1 MGMAGVVIDS
11 VGDVATVIV
20 VGVLMAHVISALVI

>member
-1 MGMAGVVIDS
+1 MGMAGIVINS

-20 VGVLMAHVISALVI
+20 VVEVFMPRIISI